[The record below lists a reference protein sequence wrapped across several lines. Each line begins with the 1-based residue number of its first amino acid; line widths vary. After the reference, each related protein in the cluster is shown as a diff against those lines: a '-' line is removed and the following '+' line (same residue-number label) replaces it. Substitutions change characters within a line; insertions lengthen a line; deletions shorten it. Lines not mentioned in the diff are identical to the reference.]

1 VVQTLRMLGAIIILV
16 VLFVVLPLTFFAIG
30 TVLSILL
37 GHFLRTEG
45 EHMNEGSELIELN
58 V

>member
-1 VVQTLRMLGAIIILV
+1 MLGAILILV
-16 VLFVVLPLTFFAIG
+16 ALFVVLPLTFFAIG
-30 TVLSILL
+30 TFLSVLL

-45 EHMNEGSELIELN
+45 EQVNEGSELIELN